1 MICGYTCWEDE
12 FSETT
17 LSECPHANA
26 NHILQRLSGNKQL
39 KRLRATRYLL
49 NSKETRRKYVLFTSI
64 VAYRNTNRSECDV
77 HRGERT
83 FDTVYSYSRSLSL
96 SGL

>member
-1 MICGYTCWEDE
+1 MVTPVGKMS
-12 FSETT
+12 FPRQP
-17 LSECPHANA
+17 CPNVHMLML
-26 NHILQRLSGNKQL
+26 ITSYRDCPGNKQL